1 MGKPVSMTG
10 FGRGT
15 ASGRES
21 SWTVELRSV
30 NHRYLDISIKLPR
43 RFLGWD
49 DKIKKEISSIHNRGR
64 IDIFITFN
72 DDIKTLFINSVLND
86 NDSII
91 ELTFKPHFFIVG
103 PYGLLTSDCPLLSSF
118 PCTNFLSPQ
127 SASLM
132 AAQKFS
138 LTIIIYR

>member
-43 RFLGWD
+43 RFIGWD
-49 DKIKKEISSIHNRGR
+49 DKIKKEIKILSKQVDN
-64 IDIFITFN
+64 IDPALQEDLKNI
-72 DDIKTLFINSVLND
+72 S
-86 NDSII
+86 
-91 ELTFKPHFFIVG
+91 
-103 PYGLLTSDCPLLSSF
+103 
-118 PCTNFLSPQ
+118 
-127 SASLM
+127 
-132 AAQKFS
+132 
-138 LTIIIYR
+138 